1 MASDNQVTLVG
12 NLTDDPELR
21 YTPNGAAVCKFRIA
35 VNRRI
40 PDGAGGWK
48 DGEASYFSV
57 NCWRSLGENA
67 AESLTRGTRVVV
79 AGRLNYRSWENQDG
93 DKRSAIEIEA
103 DEVGPSLRWATARV
117 ERQSRSSSSSSGGD
131 WGERVAA
138 PVGGGAHRPGGDT
151 AVMPP
156 KKREGPKRRRD
167 KDDKGWQKKGK
178 RKFCV
183 FCKDRVDYIDY
194 KDVVSLRK
202 FVSDRGKIRARRVS
216 GNCVQHQRDVAT
228 AVKNARQMAL
238 LPYSSR

>member
-48 DGEASYFSV
+48 DAEASYSTV

-103 DEVGPSLRWATARV
+103 DEIAPSLKGATAAGPP
-117 ERQSRSSSSSSGGD
+117 QGRS
-131 WGERVAA
+131 A
-138 PVGGGAHRPGGDT
+138 
-151 AVMPP
+151 
-156 KKREGPKRRRD
+156 
-167 KDDKGWQKKGK
+167 
-178 RKFCV
+178 
-183 FCKDRVDYIDY
+183 
-194 KDVVSLRK
+194 
-202 FVSDRGKIRARRVS
+202 
-216 GNCVQHQRDVAT
+216 
-228 AVKNARQMAL
+228 
-238 LPYSSR
+238 